1 MNNTIDK
8 PVSARVGAFTL
19 NFGRKFLACSL
30 VYLMVPLGMGDIY
43 AFAQTAPPP
52 PPDQQQYQ
60 VPPDQQQQYG
70 DQYDEDQG
78 PPPENYHALSPEQL
92 NQLVAPIALYPDSLV
107 AQILAASTYPTEI
120 ADADHFLQANQ
131 GASPDQLGDMVNNMD
146 WDPSVKALIA
156 FPSILENLDRNLDWA
171 SQLGNAYYNQPQD
184 VMDAVQEMRQRAYEA
199 GHLRSTQQLEV
210 EYQPGDIV
218 IAPANPEVVYVPW
231 YDPWTVYGAPL
242 SPWSGYYV
250 RPRPSGFFFSA
261 GLGIGFGI
269 GIAVGH
275 WNNWGWG
282 YHNWGMGWRN
292 RTIVYNR
299 NVYISRSPH
308 VRNHGYYGRFDRN
321 PRARQYNR
329 TIEVRGRRNPAFNR
343 NYRPNNNPRVA
354 PFYRNNTNRPNNNA
368 RPNNNRPND
377 NRNTNR
383 PDFNRNRPNTN
394 VRRTP
399 DLNQPNNRPN
409 NDNRIRPFNQPN
421 NNPRP
426 NPNTNRP
433 NTNRPE
439 NNVRPNPN
447 TNRPNTIRPEN
458 NVRPVPNTNRPNT
471 NVNRPDNAPRIAP
484 FNRPNNNARPQ
495 QQYNRPQTQVRPQ
508 ARPEARPEAR
518 PQPRPEARP
527 QPRPQAQ
534 ENRGRSSGNNP
545 GRGHEQHDDNPH

>member
-1 MNNTIDK
+1 MNITIHK
-8 PVSARVGAFTL
+8 LFGARVGAFTL
-19 NFGRKFLACSL
+19 NLSRKLLACSL
-30 VYLMVPLGMGDIY
+30 AYLMIPLGMGDLY
-43 AFAQTAPPP
+43 AYAQAAPPP
-52 PPDQQQYQ
+52 PPDQQQYEDQ
-60 VPPDQQQQYG
+60 VPPPDQQYP
-70 DQYDEDQG
+70 DQYDDHQG
-78 PPPENYHALSPEQL
+78 PPPESYNALSPEQL

-131 GASPDQLGDMVNNMD
+131 GAPPDQLGDMVDSMD

-156 FPSILENLDRNLDWA
+156 FPSIIENLDRNLDWT

-184 VMDAVQEMRQRAYEA
+184 VMSAVQEMRQRAYEA
-199 GHLRSTQQLEV
+199 GNLRSTQQLAV

-231 YDPWTVYGAPL
+231 YDPWTVYGSPI

-250 RPRPSGFFFSA
+250 RPRPAGLFFGA

-282 YHNWGMGWRN
+282 YHNWGMGWRD
-292 RTIVYNR
+292 RTVVYNR
-299 NVYISRSPH
+299 NIYISRSPH

-321 PRARQYNR
+321 PRERQHNR
-329 TIEVRGRRNPAFNR
+329 TIEVRARRNPDYRR
-343 NYRPNNNPRVA
+343 NYRDNNPRVA
-354 PFYRNNTNRPNNNA
+354 PFYRNNNNRPNNNA

-426 NPNTNRP
+426 NPNRP

-484 FNRPNNNARPQ
+484 FNRPNTNSARPQ